1 ESQSAR
7 MGGDSNGEV
16 EGGKRY
22 RCIAAARSSNGRD
35 ATVPGPVG
43 STQGASLIP
52 ARRPIPDRTRK
63 ARIFAGGERNVS
75 PGIGTSK
82 VKSFPPMPPK
92 LTLAVRY
99 PSTRPTSFPPGTPKT
114 PPPDAP

>member
-1 ESQSAR
+1 

-22 RCIAAARSSNGRD
+22 RCIAAERSSNGRD

-43 STQGASLIP
+43 SIQGASWIP
-52 ARRPIPDRTRK
+52 AARPRPARTRK
-63 ARIFAGGERNVS
+63 ARILAGGERNVS

-82 VKSFPPMPPK
+82 EKSLPAMPPK
-92 LTLAVRY
+92 LTLAVLY
-99 PSTRPTSFPPGTPKT
+99 PSTSPTS
-114 PPPDAP
+114 